1 MALLAASKSLPGA
14 SRFTA
19 RSCCHENHIIK
30 RSNLT
35 IKAMATSQPSQ
46 FLSGDTFF
54 LDGFALRQWDDPN
67 YGGTRIN
74 FDKKQFVEQVHQLF
88 NESGGRLVDGY
99 APFCKHIFVP
109 NFVGAKVGALEI
121 TDSNRHLL
129 GSGYTRRRPEELAV
143 LSRWFKAKD
152 VEVPEAAYLDLILYS
167 REQLVKEY
175 AAMPSAKGEGVE
187 LPNVPWGIISVKAQN
202 EPFETPMQPITMLR
216 NALGREEGGSGVP
229 IDKEAYNK
237 SVEYWEHHATI
248 VAGDRPNGE

>member
-74 FDKKQFVEQVHQLF
+74 FDKKQFVEQVRKKPCG
-88 NESGGRLVDGY
+88 NES
-99 APFCKHIFVP
+99 
-109 NFVGAKVGALEI
+109 N
-121 TDSNRHLL
+121 
-129 GSGYTRRRPEELAV
+129 
-143 LSRWFKAKD
+143 W
-152 VEVPEAAYLDLILYS
+152 
-167 REQLVKEY
+167 
-175 AAMPSAKGEGVE
+175 
-187 LPNVPWGIISVKAQN
+187 
-202 EPFETPMQPITMLR
+202 
-216 NALGREEGGSGVP
+216 
-229 IDKEAYNK
+229 
-237 SVEYWEHHATI
+237 
-248 VAGDRPNGE
+248 